1 MILTKLSLRLF
12 CLLLVLSISLGPFG
26 SCEIPGGLVDEE
38 TADTQREEFDLLMD
52 ELFADWVSSDAL
64 SMNYYLADPDKL
76 NIERPGPTFGDVV
89 SEELII
95 ESKQETR
102 ELLERLNGFTYRS
115 LREDQQI
122 VFDILR
128 RNLALYEILEREED
142 YSYYTGYIR
151 PLIGIQV
158 QFPILLA
165 EFNFYTA
172 EDIERYLDL
181 MEDTGR
187 YFNDMIEFER
197 ERSRRG
203 FFLSESNVDKVT
215 EQIESYLE
223 NREDNLLITVF
234 DSRIDDYEGLDGQ
247 QREFYKQ
254 RNRELVLENVLP
266 AYERLLD
273 AMKELR
279 GVGSRSGGL
288 AELPGG
294 REFAHA
300 LLRLRTGSDRSINEL
315 EVLLDEWLEDTFRN
329 IIITLRSNNEI
340 YDRLIEDQL
349 EIDEDIPENI
359 VSQLQRAVDRDFPP
373 IRDTRLVILE
383 VHENL
388 QEHMSPAFYLAP
400 AIDRFNDNVVY
411 VNPASISSNLFMF
424 TALAHES
431 YPGHMYQTV
440 YFLQQTPHPVRV
452 SLSNTGYSEGWA
464 TYAEMRSYFFTDLD
478 YEEAGLM
485 WNFRLFDL
493 LLQANIDFG
502 VNVLGWSFDDAFDL
516 LKSYNYNDME
526 IAESIYNN
534 VTGMPLTS
542 LNYSLGFIELTELI
556 NEAINIQGNSFELIE
571 FHRFFLEFGP
581 APYPLLREHMIARF
595 GGNT

>member
-1 MILTKLSLRLF
+1 MILTKLLLRLV
-12 CLLLVLSISLGPFG
+12 CLLLVLSISFGPLS
-26 SCEIPGGLVDEE
+26 SCEQLNGLTDED
-38 TADTQREEFDLLMD
+38 ADIHREDFDLLME
-52 ELFADWVSSDAL
+52 ELFTDWVSSDAL
-64 SMNYYLADPDKL
+64 SMNYYLADPEKRG
-76 NIERPGPTFGDVV
+76 IERPGPTFGDVV
-89 SEELII
+89 TAELII

-102 ELLERLNGFTYRS
+102 ELLEKLNGFTYRS
-115 LREDQQI
+115 LRDDQQI

-128 RNLALYEILEREED
+128 RNIALYEILEREEA

-172 EDIERYLDL
+172 DDIERYLDL
-181 MEDTGR
+181 LGDTER
-187 YFNDMIEFER
+187 YFSDMIEFER

-203 FFLSESNVDKVT
+203 YFLSEPNVDKVT

-234 DSRIDDYEGLDGQ
+234 DSRIDEYEGLESQ
-247 QREFYKQ
+247 QRELYKQ
-254 RNRELVLENVLP
+254 RNRDLVLGNVLP
-266 AYERLLD
+266 AYETLLD
-273 AMKELR
+273 AMRELR

-315 EVLLDEWLEDTFRN
+315 ESLLDEWIEDTFRN
-329 IIITLRSNNEI
+329 IIVTLRSNNEI

-349 EIDEDIPENI
+349 EIAEDIPETYI
-359 VSQLQRAVDRDFPP
+359 SHLQRAVGRDFPP
-373 IRDTRLVILE
+373 IRDTRLVVLE
-383 VHENL
+383 VHESL

-411 VNPASISSNLFMF
+411 FNPASISSNLFMF

-440 YFLQQTPHPVRV
+440 YFLQQSPNPVRV
-452 SLSNTGYSEGWA
+452 SLSNSGYTEGWA
-464 TYAEMRSYFFTDLD
+464 TYAEMMSYFFTELD
-478 YEEAGLM
+478 NEEAKLM

-502 VNVLGWSFDDAFDL
+502 VNVLGWSFDDAFDF
-516 LKSYNYNDME
+516 LKSFNYDDIE
-526 IAESIYNN
+526 IAESVYNT

-556 NEAINIQGNSFELIE
+556 NEAIEIQGNRFELVE

-581 APYPLLREHMIARF
+581 APFPLIREHMIVYF
-595 GGNT
+595 GAGT